1 MDLNGD
7 SGDDTFVVR
16 SFAALVIDETGNVT
30 NSSNTESINLGGGD
44 DTDYFEIE
52 EALEEEDEE
61 DEFSSK
67 SEDPEYVVNSLVD
80 IDGGTG
86 TGSYSLICSSCACLS
101 SRITV
106 LIVPCHLL

>member
-7 SGDDTFVVR
+7 SGDDVFVVR

-30 NSSNTESINLGGGD
+30 NSSNTESVNLLGGD

-86 TGSYSLICSSCACLS
+86 TGSYSLFVALVHVFLVVITLLS
-101 SRITV
+101 IPYNRS
-106 LIVPCHLL
+106 